1 MLKTRT
7 ISKAACS
14 LCCIPSSLSADGEGN
29 ATAWAGDLRIPI
41 ANYEQLRQNQQGKM
55 TKGDD
60 DDALIGLV
68 EICLEKPT
76 GLLTPPLRPVD
87 FVGLL
92 PATKAKQGSGFQ
104 PYLCNL
110 CIAEAGR
117 RRGLGK
123 LLCSICEEVLS
134 TYCMHTST
142 ITDSNIGPLL
152 NCYLSMH

>member
-1 MLKTRT
+1 
-7 ISKAACS
+7 
-14 LCCIPSSLSADGEGN
+14 
-29 ATAWAGDLRIPI
+29 
-41 ANYEQLRQNQQGKM
+41 M

-87 FVGLL
+87 FFGLL
-92 PATKAKQGSGFQ
+92 AANKAKQGSGFQ

-134 TYCMHTST
+134 TYKHNYGFKYRTT
-142 ITDSNIGPLL
+142 FELL
-152 NCYLSMH
+152 LIYALILLYLSL